1 MPNSVYIVGGS
12 RQYVNMFLK
21 RGWEVTT
28 IIEEADLVQFTGGED
43 VTPALYGE
51 SPHRTTGN
59 NPRRDEY
66 EKQVYDYCIQ
76 MGTPMTGICRGGQFL
91 NVMNGGK
98 MWQDVDNHGR
108 YHDADVPG
116 YVGKVYVSSTHHQMM
131 IPNPSAEHIVLMT
144 ASQSTKKESMGPS
157 YVVTNYVRKDVNG
170 DDVESIYYPE
180 TRSLCY
186 QPHPE
191 FASNGCQDVYFH
203 FINNYLMANL
213 DKPSVKKAIEDNGVQ
228 KTHISTIFST
238 NPPF

>member
-1 MPNSVYIVGGS
+1 MPNTVYIVGGS
-12 RQYVNMFLK
+12 NQYTRMFLQ
-21 RGWEVTT
+21 RGWDVTA

-51 SPHRTTGN
+51 PNHRTTGN

-66 EKQVYDYCIQ
+66 EKEIFDYCVI

-108 YHDADVPG
+108 AHDADVAG
-116 YVGKVYVSSTHHQMM
+116 YIGKVYVSSTHHQMM
-131 IPNPSAEHIVLMT
+131 RPNTEVEHIVLMT
-144 ASQSTKKESMGPS
+144 ASQSTTKECMGKD
-157 YVVTNYVRKDVNG
+157 YVIVNYVRKDVNG
-170 DDVESIYYPE
+170 DDIESVYYPT

-191 FASNGCQDVYFH
+191 FATNGCQDVYFH
-203 FINNYLMANL
+203 FIDNYLMANL
-213 DKPSVKKAIEDNGVQ
+213 DKFEVKKAIEETGVQ
-228 KTHISTIFST
+228 KLHISAIYSSEI
-238 NPPF
+238 PF